1 MMKTTARAVVIGG
14 GVVGVSTLYHLAKM
28 GWSDV
33 VLLERKELTSGS
45 TWHAAGLLPLFNL
58 SYSVGKL
65 HQYSVGLYPSLEE
78 ETGLNVGFSQVTN
91 IRLATT
97 RDRMDEYQY
106 YAGVARTIGVD
117 VNFLTAEQVKE
128 IWPLCNTDGVIGA
141 IQHPEDGY
149 IQPAD
154 LTQALAKGARQ
165 RGATIYRNTTVN
177 AITQQP
183 NGEWLISTDQGDITC
198 EHVISCSG
206 NFARQTG
213 AMVGL
218 DIPVIPVE
226 HQYIVTEQHPAIME
240 RKRQGLPEMG
250 VLRESDAS
258 YYMREEAGGLLL
270 GPYEVGAPACY
281 VDGPAANSEYELFPD
296 ALERLEPYILAA
308 MSRVPAFGE
317 VGIKKVYNGAI
328 AYTPDGSPIVG
339 PAWGLKNFWLNEGHS
354 FGVTAAGGAG
364 WQLAHWIVDGEPTI
378 DMMGVDPRRFGDYAG
393 RGFLIEKNEEAY
405 AKVFTV
411 HYPDEEREAGRALR
425 RTPCYDRMKALGAVF
440 GSVFGWERPNWF
452 APQGYALSDADL
464 DKPDVLLNDNHP
476 VVPGE
481 PIREKWSFRRSNY
494 FEHVGNECRHVHE
507 KIGIQDMSAFAK
519 CEISGPGAE
528 AWLDQLLTNAVPKKV
543 GRVTL
548 SYLLTNK
555 GGVRSEFTVYK
566 IAPQRYYLVSAGAY
580 ERHDHDYLKKAMP
593 RDGSVSF
600 ERLTTSMGV
609 LVLAGP
615 RARDALSKITDADLS
630 NEAFPWLTGKK
641 ISLGLAQVEALRV
654 NFIGELGWEIHHP
667 IEMQNYIFD
676 LLMEAGAEFEIKPFG
691 IRAMTAM
698 AIEKSY
704 KLIPREL
711 SVEYSAY
718 ESGLDRFVSLKKPGF
733 FGKDALLAWREAGA
747 ANTLVTMEVHG
758 VTDADARGSEA
769 IYKDGEI
776 VGRVTSG
783 GYGWRVG
790 KSLALAM
797 IRPDLAVENADF
809 EIAILG
815 KRHKATLIPDS
826 PFDPENTALRS

>member
-1 MMKTTARAVVIGG
+1 MKTTARAVVIGG

-28 GWSDV
+28 GWTDS

-65 HQYSVGLYPSLEE
+65 HQYSVGLYPSLEA
-78 ETGLNVGFSQVTN
+78 ETGLNAGFSQVTN

-97 RDRMDEYQY
+97 RDRMDEYHY

-117 VNFLTAEQVKE
+117 VNFLSADEVKA
-128 IWPLCNTDGVIGA
+128 IWPLCNTDGIIGA
-141 IQHPEDGY
+141 IQHPDDGY

-165 RGATIYRNTTVN
+165 RGATIYRNTTVT

-183 NGEWLISTDQGDITC
+183 NGEWLVSTDQGEITC

-240 RKRQGLPEMG
+240 RRRQGLPEMG

-270 GPYEVGAPACY
+270 GPYEAGAPACY
-281 VDGPAANSEYELFPD
+281 LDGPAANSEYELFPD

-339 PAWGLKNFWLNEGHS
+339 PAWGLRNFWLNEGHS

-393 RGFLIEKNEEAY
+393 RGYLIEKNEEAY

-452 APQGYALSDADL
+452 APEDYALTDADL
-464 DKPDVLLNDNHP
+464 DRPDVLLNHNHP
-476 VVPGE
+476 VTGDDA

-507 KIGIQDMSAFAK
+507 HVGLQDMSAFAK
-519 CEISGPGAE
+519 CAISGPGSE
-528 AWLDQLLTNAVPKKV
+528 AWLDALLTNAVPKKV
-543 GRVTL
+543 GRVSL
-548 SYLLTNK
+548 SYLLTAK

-566 IAPQRYYLVSAGAY
+566 MAPQQYYLVSAGAY

-615 RARDALSKITDADLS
+615 RARDVMQKLTDSDLS
-630 NEAFPWLTGKK
+630 NDAFPWLTGKT
-641 ISLGLAQVEALRV
+641 ISIGLARVQALRV

-676 LLMEAGAEFEIKPFG
+676 RLMEAGAAFSIKPFG
-691 IRAMTAM
+691 IRAMTLM
-698 AIEKSY
+698 ALEKSY

-711 SVEYSAY
+711 SVEYSAH
-718 ESGLDRFVSLKKPGF
+718 ESGLDRFISLKKPGF
-733 FGKDALLAWREAGA
+733 FGKDGLLAAQARGL
-747 ANTLVTMEVHG
+747 ANQLVTMEVHD
-758 VTDADARGSEA
+758 VTDADARGSEPVFH
-769 IYKDGEI
+769 DGAV
-776 VGRVTSG
+776 VGRTTSG

-797 IRPDLAVENADF
+797 VPPSLATVGAEF

-815 KRHKATLIPDS
+815 TMHRATIIADS
-826 PFDPENTALRS
+826 PFDAENTALRS